1 MSEKYVNIPAII
13 SSSEDFDPGAFAIR
27 AIQND
32 PTLQP
37 STKHQYIKALE
48 NYLATGEKLTDPIA
62 LTEYALT
69 VGSSTRSFLAAA
81 VTRMAQELELLA
93 KGSATPDNID
103 IIQAA
108 VFRAQALQ
116 KTIKTRQPQ
125 GERAHTWLTWF
136 EAEQLLDACQRRVS
150 GKAEIRIFAQ
160 RDRLAIGLM
169 MAAGLRREEAASL
182 QFTDIVKQNERYVLN
197 VKGKGAKD
205 RVVPISERL
214 AEAIIDWQFLVDAEG
229 LILRS
234 LGRNKMPG
242 ESISTTGLYNIV
254 QKRGAMIGKPN
265 LQPHDLRRTY
275 AELGRRAGVPISQ
288 ISKLLVKVYKDQKP
302 NRLYSSRCKLLI
314 TCKDLTHLQ
323 NSTCR
328 IERLA

>member
-1 MSEKYVNIPAII
+1 MSENNDQNSSEII
-13 SSSEDFDPGAFAIR
+13 SFQHLDPGTFAIQ
-27 AIQND
+27 AIRND

-48 NYLATGEKLTDPIA
+48 NYLAAGEKLTDPVA

-81 VTRMAQELELLA
+81 VARMAQELELLA
-93 KGSATPDNID
+93 KGSATPDNIAV
-103 IIQAA
+103 IQAA

-116 KTIKTRQPQ
+116 NAIKTTQPQ

-136 EAEQLLDACQRRVS
+136 EAEQLLDACHRRDS
-150 GKAEIRIFAQ
+150 GKPEFKIFAQ

-197 VKGKGAKD
+197 VTGKGAKD
-205 RVVPISERL
+205 RVVPINERL
-214 AEAIIDWQFLVDAEG
+214 AEAIIDWQFLVNAEG

-234 LGRNKMPG
+234 LGRNKEPG

-254 QKRGAMIGKPN
+254 QKRGRMIGEPE

-288 ISKLLVKVYKDQKP
+288 ISKLLGHASIETTQEYL
-302 NRLYSSRCKLLI
+302 NIEL
-314 TCKDLTHLQ
+314 DLETTI
-323 NSTCR
+323 SDFVPF
-328 IERLA
+328 

>member
-1 MSEKYVNIPAII
+1 MTPNQN
-13 SSSEDFDPGAFAIR
+13 SSEITSFQRLEPGAFAIQSIR
-27 AIQND
+27 ND

-48 NYLATGEKLTDPIA
+48 NYLETGEKITDPIA

-93 KGSATPDNID
+93 KGSATPDNIA

-116 KTIKTRQPQ
+116 NAIKTKHPQ

-182 QFTDIVKQNERYVLN
+182 QFTDIVKQDKRYVLN

-214 AEAIIDWQFLVDAEG
+214 AEAIIDWQFLVSAEG

-234 LGRNKMPG
+234 LGRNKVPKD
-242 ESISTTGLYNIV
+242 SISTTGLYNIV
-254 QKRGAMIGKPN
+254 QKRGSMIGKPE

-275 AELGRRAGVPISQ
+275 AELGRKAGVSIEQ
-288 ISKLLVKVYKDQKP
+288 ISRLLGHASIETTQDYL
-302 NRLYSSRCKLLI
+302 NIEL
-314 TCKDLTHLQ
+314 DLDMTI
-323 NSTCR
+323 SDFVPF
-328 IERLA
+328 

>member
-1 MSEKYVNIPAII
+1 MSKN
-13 SSSEDFDPGAFAIR
+13 SSKTSSEITSFQHIEPGAFVIR

-37 STKHQYIKALE
+37 STKHQYIKAIE
-48 NYLATGEKLTDPIA
+48 NYLETGKSLTDPDA
-62 LTEYALT
+62 LAEYALYI
-69 VGSSTRSFLAAA
+69 GGSTRSFLAAA
-81 VTRMAQELELLA
+81 VTRMAQELEILA

-116 KTIKTRQPQ
+116 HTIKTRQPQ

-136 EAEQLLDACQRRVS
+136 EAEQLLDACQRKVS
-150 GKAEIRIFAQ
+150 GKAEIQVFAQ

-169 MAAGLRREEAASL
+169 MAAGLRRDEAASL
-182 QFTDIVKQNERYVLN
+182 QFKDIVKQNKRYVLN
-197 VKGKGAKD
+197 VRGKGAKD
-205 RVVPISERL
+205 RVVPINERL
-214 AEAIIDWQFLVDAEG
+214 AEAIIDWQLSVDTEG

-234 LGRNKMPG
+234 LGRNKVPG
-242 ESISTTGLYNIV
+242 ESISTTGLYNLV
-254 QKRGAMIGKPN
+254 QKRGKMIGKPS

-288 ISKLLVKVYKDQKP
+288 ISKLLGHASIETTQEYL
-302 NRLYSSRCKLLI
+302 NIEL
-314 TCKDLTHLQ
+314 DLK
-323 NSTCR
+323 ST
-328 IERLA
+328 ISDFVPF

>member
-1 MSEKYVNIPAII
+1 MSQNNDRNSPEII
-13 SSSEDFDPGAFAIR
+13 SFQHLDPGAFAIQ
-27 AIQND
+27 AIRSD

-48 NYLATGEKLTDPIA
+48 NYLATGEKLTDPVA

-69 VGSSTRSFLAAA
+69 VGNSTRSFLAAA

-93 KGSATPDNID
+93 KGSATPDNIS

-116 KTIKTRQPQ
+116 NAIKTTQPQ

-136 EAEQLLDACQRRVS
+136 EAEQLLDACHRRVS
-150 GKAEIRIFAQ
+150 GKTEMRIFAQ

-197 VKGKGAKD
+197 VLGKGAKD
-205 RVVPISERL
+205 RVVPINERL
-214 AEAIIDWQFLVDAEG
+214 AEAIIDWQFLVNAKG

-234 LGRNKMPG
+234 LGRKKEPG

-254 QKRGAMIGKPN
+254 QKRGAMIGKPE

-288 ISKLLVKVYKDQKP
+288 ISKLLGHASIETTQDYL
-302 NRLYSSRCKLLI
+302 NIEL
-314 TCKDLTHLQ
+314 DLETTI
-323 NSTCR
+323 SDFVPF
-328 IERLA
+328 

>member
-1 MSEKYVNIPAII
+1 MSQNDSKF
-13 SSSEDFDPGAFAIR
+13 SSEILPFQSFDLGEFVVQT
-27 AIQND
+27 IQND

-37 STKHQYIKALE
+37 STKHQYIKAIE
-48 NYLATGEKLTDPIA
+48 NYLVTGGSLADPQA

-116 KTIKTRQPQ
+116 KTIKIRQPQ

-150 GKAEIRIFAQ
+150 GKAEMRIFAQ

-214 AEAIIDWQFLVDAEG
+214 AEAIIDWQFLVSAEG

-234 LGRNKMPG
+234 LGRNKVPK

-254 QKRGAMIGKPN
+254 QKRGAMIGKPE

-275 AELGRRAGVPISQ
+275 AELGRRAGVQISQ
-288 ISKLLVKVYKDQKP
+288 ISKLLGHASIETTQEYL
-302 NRLYSSRCKLLI
+302 NIEL
-314 TCKDLTHLQ
+314 DLEMTI
-323 NSTCR
+323 SDFVPF
-328 IERLA
+328 

>member
-1 MSEKYVNIPAII
+1 MSENPTKISSEII
-13 SSSEDFDPGAFAIR
+13 SFQNLEPGPFVIQ

-37 STKHQYIKALE
+37 STKHQYIKAVE
-48 NYLATGEKLTDPIA
+48 NYLATGGKITDPVTLA
-62 LTEYALT
+62 EYALT
-69 VGSSTRSFLAAA
+69 VSGSTRSFLAAA

-116 KTIKTRQPQ
+116 HTIKIRQPQ
-125 GERAHTWLTWF
+125 GERALTWLTWF

-150 GKAEIRIFAQ
+150 GKAEISIFAQ

-182 QFTDIVKQNERYVLN
+182 HFTDIVKQNERYVLN

-214 AEAIIDWQFLVDAEG
+214 AEAIIDWQFLVGAEG

-234 LGRNKMPG
+234 LGRNKEPG

-254 QKRGAMIGKPN
+254 QKRGAMIGKLN

-275 AELGRRAGVPISQ
+275 AELGRRAGVPIAQ
-288 ISKLLVKVYKDQKP
+288 ISKLLGH
-302 NRLYSSRCKLLI
+302 SSIETTQDYLNIEL
-314 TCKDLTHLQ
+314 DLEMTI
-323 NSTCR
+323 SDFVPF
-328 IERLA
+328 

>member
-1 MSEKYVNIPAII
+1 MDKNDSNFASEILPFQ
-13 SSSEDFDPGAFAIR
+13 SFDLGDFVVQ

-48 NYLATGEKLTDPIA
+48 NYLATGGSLADPQA

-69 VGSSTRSFLAAA
+69 VGNSTRSFLAAA
-81 VTRMAQELELLA
+81 VTRMAQELEQLA
-93 KGSATPDNID
+93 KGSATPENIAT
-103 IIQAA
+103 IQAA
-108 VFRAQALQ
+108 VFRTQALQ
-116 KTIKTRQPQ
+116 NAIKTTQPQ
-125 GERAHTWLTWF
+125 GERAHTWLAWF
-136 EAEQLLDACQRRVS
+136 EAEQLLDACHRRVS
-150 GKAEIRIFAQ
+150 GKVEMRIFAQ

-197 VKGKGAKD
+197 VTGKGAKD
-205 RVVPISERL
+205 RVVPINKRL
-214 AEAIIDWQFLVDAEG
+214 AEAIIDWQFLVNTEG

-234 LGRNKMPG
+234 LGRNKVPG
-242 ESISTTGLYNIV
+242 ESISTTSLYNIV
-254 QKRGAMIGKPN
+254 QKRGAMIGKPE

-288 ISKLLVKVYKDQKP
+288 ISKLLGHASIETTQDYL
-302 NRLYSSRCKLLI
+302 NIEL
-314 TCKDLTHLQ
+314 DLETTI
-323 NSTCR
+323 SDFVPF
-328 IERLA
+328 